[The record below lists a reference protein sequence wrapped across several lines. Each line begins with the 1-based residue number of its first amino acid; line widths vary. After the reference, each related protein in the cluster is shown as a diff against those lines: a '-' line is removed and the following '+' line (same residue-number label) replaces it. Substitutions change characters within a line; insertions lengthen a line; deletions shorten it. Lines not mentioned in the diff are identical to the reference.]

1 MWRDSSGTGGYGFRE
16 LPTGGF
22 EIATTDPLYLN
33 ALAILRGL
41 RITEVMFNAIGG
53 NDYEYVELKNVGATA
68 LQLAGVKFVQGID
81 FTFNTLSL
89 GAGAECRCGQG
100 PRESSALATDR
111 HLSSPAPYVGNLDN
125 SGEDMA
131 LQLPPPF
138 DANVLTFHFSDTW
151 YASTDGLGAAL
162 YVSNPLVK
170 ASLWGDRETWLAS
183 ELGGSPNGILA
194 RSDNYTGW
202 SALHGAVTVTADN
215 DRDGVPALVEFG
227 LGMNPENPNGGN
239 GKAGAP
245 IAIRGPQGRVAL
257 YFLVPQNAAAT
268 QGLGM
273 LEALYTV
280 EASNDLATWSPIA
293 SKSFTTS
300 WSGAGSITLGTPS
313 GSFIPV
319 TVEDAAGAPSQRYLR
334 LQMNWVAQ

>member
-53 NDYEYVELKNVGATA
+53 NDYEYVELKNVGATV
-68 LQLAGVKFVQGID
+68 LQIAGVKFVQGID

-89 GAGAECRCGQG
+89 GAGQSVVVVKDLAKFRARYG
-100 PRESSALATDR
+100 PTPIVAGT
-111 HLSSPAPYVGNLDN
+111 YVGNLDN
-125 SGEDMA
+125 SGEDLA

-151 YASTDGLGAAL
+151 YASTDGLGTAL

-202 SALHGAVTVTADN
+202 SALHGAVTVTDDT

-227 LGMNPENPNGGN
+227 LAMNPENPNGGN

-273 LEALYTV
+273 LEAVYTV
-280 EASNDLATWSPIA
+280 EASNDLATWNPIA
-293 SKSFTTS
+293 TKSFTTS
-300 WSGAGSITLGTPS
+300 WSGAGSITLGSPS

-319 TVEDAAGAPSQRYLR
+319 TVEDAASASPQRYLR